1 MMLLDQGERRM
12 AGSYRIE
19 GSYYEA
25 CNCQAICP
33 CRKQNGVADGL
44 STYGICDF
52 LLSWHIAK
60 GEAGGVDL
68 SGLAVGIAGYYD
80 DNEPG
85 SPWRVTIYVDE
96 NAGDD
101 QFESLGEIFRGDAG
115 RNMYFTG
122 NFSEILAVKRARIVL
137 DHTAGE
143 ERIQIGKIAG
153 AETVRNVDFDGTVTC
168 RITGSDH
175 PGQES
180 VSNLY
185 CKHGPLNW
193 DYKERCG
200 FATEFAYFS

>member
-33 CRKQNGVADGL
+33 CRKQN
-44 STYGICDF
+44 
-52 LLSWHIAK
+52 
-60 GEAGGVDL
+60 GVDL

-115 RNMYFTG
+115 GNMYFTG

-168 RITGSDH
+168 GITGSDH

-200 FATEFAYFS
+200 FATELTYFS